1 MDARPLRDDG
11 QPDFPKNAARTA
23 QGLVLDD
30 KIANDHP
37 REGSLVEGSDS
48 MKVVDAVPR
57 QAAPAGLIA
66 SSGPSPARSAA
77 APVIVAK
84 GLTVGY
90 KLHRERKKLT
100 ALRNIDL
107 TINRGEFVVLV
118 GPSGCG
124 KTTFINAIAGL
135 VEPWEGTIEV
145 NGKPVNGPGPDRAM
159 VFQDYALMPWRT
171 VEANIRMPFEF
182 QDLGLSKQEMDERVR
197 RYIDLVDLTGFE
209 KSYPYELSGGMKQ
222 RVGIARALVSEPDI
236 LLADEPFA
244 AIDAMTRE
252 AMQSEL
258 ERFVAKTGQTVVF
271 ITHSIDEAVILG
283 DRVAVISYRP
293 GQIKEIVDVNLPRP
307 RFDYDVKTLPEYS
320 ELRDHIW
327 RLVKDEALQTAR
339 GAQ

>member
-1 MDARPLRDDG
+1 MSPVETGRRG
-11 QPDFPKNAARTA
+11 AAPEPSPA
-23 QGLVLDD
+23 
-30 KIANDHP
+30 P
-37 REGSLVEGSDS
+37 
-48 MKVVDAVPR
+48 
-57 QAAPAGLIA
+57 APAGA
-66 SSGPSPARSAA
+66 V
-77 APVIVAK
+77 PVIVSSD
-84 GLTVGY
+84 LTVGY
-90 KLHRERKKLT
+90 RLHRERKRLT
-100 ALRNIDL
+100 ALRDISL
-107 TINRGEFVVLV
+107 TVNAGEFVVLV

-135 VEPWEGTIEV
+135 VEPWEGSIEV
-145 NGKPVNGPGPDRAM
+145 NGRPVTGPGPDRAM

-171 VEANIRMPFEF
+171 VESNIRMPFEL
-182 QDLGLSKQEMDERVR
+182 QNLGLSKQEKDARVR

-252 AMQSEL
+252 AMQGEL

-271 ITHSIDEAVILG
+271 ITHSIDEAITLG
-283 DRVAVISYRP
+283 DRVVVISYRP
-293 GQIKEIVDVNLPRP
+293 GQIKEVVDVNLPRP

-327 RLVKDEALQTAR
+327 RLVKDEALQNAH
-339 GAQ
+339 GAKL